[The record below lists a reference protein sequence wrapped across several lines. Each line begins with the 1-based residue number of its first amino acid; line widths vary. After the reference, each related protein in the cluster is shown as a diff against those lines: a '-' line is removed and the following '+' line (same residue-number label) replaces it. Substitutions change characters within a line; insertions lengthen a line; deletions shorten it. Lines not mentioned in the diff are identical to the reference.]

1 MTPWL
6 GLDRLGFFL
15 IRIFLRL
22 CTRANALPSN
32 PDELQLAPNTPVVY
46 VLRDRSAADAAA
58 AAVDAGAYNL
68 DAVSVDFYDFTRTMQ
83 AYALRGTPSLI
94 LIDRQGRIRLNHFGI
109 IDDLQLG
116 AIVGQLLTETNAP
129 IQTAAGRAEKSANPS
144 ANCDDGACPAPD

>member
-58 AAVDAGAYNL
+58 ADAA
-68 DAVSVDFYDFTRTMQ
+68 
-83 AYALRGTPSLI
+83 
-94 LIDRQGRIRLNHFGI
+94 
-109 IDDLQLG
+109 
-116 AIVGQLLTETNAP
+116 
-129 IQTAAGRAEKSANPS
+129 
-144 ANCDDGACPAPD
+144 PAPEVAPVRPGPLHAQSSSAANASQLQASAPR